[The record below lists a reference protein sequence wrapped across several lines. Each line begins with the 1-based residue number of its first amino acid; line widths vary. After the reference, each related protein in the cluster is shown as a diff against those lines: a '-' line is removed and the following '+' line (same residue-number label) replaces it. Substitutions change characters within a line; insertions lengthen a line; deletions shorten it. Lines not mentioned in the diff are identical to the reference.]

1 MMLGMDTPRA
11 RHKLDEAGFFLQ
23 HLGKEREGDPAAF
36 GYFLSAF
43 LNAAYSLVKLLEV
56 EVKRELKKDAENKKK
71 AKAAFGPW
79 YESWV
84 KNLSREEHELWVL
97 MEAQRRD
104 EVHLLGAETVKETKA
119 IPLEPPRDNPALFYS
134 FMGNSPALF
143 SADDAWREELRR
155 LGLPPWTRV
164 WREAQVHHF
173 EVAGERRDVV
183 ETCRRYLALLDR
195 LLNDIHK
202 SMPFYCDARG
212 QRDRLHC

>member
-119 IPLEPPRDNPALFYS
+119 IPLEPPRDNPALFTAS
-134 FMGNSPALF
+134 WATRPRFSP
-143 SADDAWREELRR
+143 
-155 LGLPPWTRV
+155 PTMP
-164 WREAQVHHF
+164 
-173 EVAGERRDVV
+173 GERNYDGSGYRPGR
-183 ETCRRYLALLDR
+183 ECGAKPRSTTSRSQASGGTLWRRVGDTSHFLIA
-195 LLNDIHK
+195 
-202 SMPFYCDARG
+202 S
-212 QRDRLHC
+212 